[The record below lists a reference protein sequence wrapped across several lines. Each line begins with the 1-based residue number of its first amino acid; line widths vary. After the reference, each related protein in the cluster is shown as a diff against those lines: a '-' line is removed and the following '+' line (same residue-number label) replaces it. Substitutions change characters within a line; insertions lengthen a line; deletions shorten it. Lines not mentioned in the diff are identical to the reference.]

1 MNPDDTESYLPRP
14 RSLRPPFQLAF
25 CLVFGLGLGMLFDRW
40 VLMAFVPSDAISNF
54 HLMAEAW
61 NTIERY
67 YVDRPAVNPQKMTY
81 GAISGMVDALGD
93 TGHSVFLSPDMVKQL
108 RGEEKGRLRGVG
120 IEISV
125 KNGQLVIVAP
135 FDNSPAQRAGLRP
148 GDIILSVDGRDVARM
163 SISQVVSNISG
174 PVGTKVELG
183 ILSPKTHH
191 VRDVTLVRALV
202 QIQDVT
208 WQPIPGTQIAD
219 IHIAGFDDDMS
230 RGLVKALA
238 EIKQQQM
245 RGLILDLRN
254 NPGGELDQAVLVA
267 SQFLA
272 GGNVLLIKNARG
284 EITPIP
290 VKPGGMATNLPMA
303 VIINHGSASAA
314 EILAGALKDAHRAE
328 LIGETTFGTGTV
340 LNEFP
345 LSGGSAILLAIEE
358 WLTPD
363 GNSFWHKGIAPEM
376 QVTNDT
382 MPLVPAAIQ
391 GMSASELQA
400 SGDDQLLAALKWV
413 EGQIGADKQ

>member
-208 WQPIPGTQIAD
+208 WQPIAGTRIAD

-290 VKPGGMATNLPMA
+290 VKPGGMATNVPMA